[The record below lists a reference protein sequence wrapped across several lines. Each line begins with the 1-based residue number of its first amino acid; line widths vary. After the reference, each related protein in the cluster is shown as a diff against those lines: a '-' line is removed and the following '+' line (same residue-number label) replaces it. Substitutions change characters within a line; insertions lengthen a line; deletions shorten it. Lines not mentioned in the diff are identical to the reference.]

1 MSEKKSK
8 NFISK
13 EHRGGGLISMAD
25 DVSKITKKL
34 FGDKGTAEIEILSN
48 WASIA
53 GEELAAATQPLRI
66 DFKPQARSDGILHLA
81 CENGAYALEI
91 GHKTPYLIDKINTFF
106 GYRAVSQIK
115 IHQGFSLS
123 SEERAL
129 NAIHNHEKKLVT
141 PEEETYIKEIVSGVQ
156 NPDLKA
162 RLESLGRKVFEKNK

>member
-1 MSEKKSK
+1 MSEKKIK

-25 DVSKITKKL
+25 DVSKLTKKL
-34 FGDKGTAEIEILSN
+34 FGDKGTAEIEILGN

-53 GEELAAATQPLRI
+53 GEELAKATQPMRI
-66 DFKPQARSDGILHLA
+66 DFKPQARSEGTLHLA

-91 GHKTPYLIDKINTFF
+91 AHKTPYLIDKINTFF

-115 IHQGFSLS
+115 IHQGLSLS
-123 SEERAL
+123 AEKNSS
-129 NAIHNHEKKLVT
+129 NAIHNPEKKLVT

-162 RLESLGRKVFEKNK
+162 QLESLGRKIFERNK